1 MHNKGLWGRLAIL
14 LTTMIWGT
22 SFVILKNTL
31 DVIPAMWILAARF
44 VIAALLLSL
53 CAGKR
58 FRAMRRGDIR
68 GGILMGVCLATA
80 YILQTYGLVYTTPGK
95 NAFLTSAYCIMVPF
109 MTWGFFARRPEK
121 RVIPATLMCLAG
133 IGFVSLG
140 RDFSVNI
147 GDMLTLACGI
157 FYALH
162 IIVCEKYAPDCD
174 TLALTAVQF
183 ASAALICLVGAF
195 IAEPIPRQL
204 SGEAVFSVLYLAV
217 MCTAV
222 CFFLQVWGQKYTPSS
237 TAAVLMTLESV
248 FGTLISVIF
257 YDEKLSL
264 RIILGFA
271 LIFISVVLTSVEPK
285 GAKRI

>member
-1 MHNKGLWGRLAIL
+1 MHNKGLLGRLAIL

-58 FRAMRRGDIR
+58 FKTMRREDIR

-80 YILQTYGLVYTTPGK
+80 YIFQTYGLVYTTPGK

-109 MTWGFFARRPEK
+109 MTWGFFGRKPEK
-121 RVIPATLMCLAG
+121 RVIPATVMCLVG
-133 IGFVSLG
+133 IGFVSLS

-147 GDMLTLACGI
+147 GDILTLTCGI

-174 TLALTAVQF
+174 TVALTAIQF
-183 ASAALICLVGAF
+183 AAAAAICLAGAV
-195 IAEPIPRQL
+195 IAEPIPRAVT
-204 SGEAVFSVLYLAV
+204 GEAVFSVLYLAV

-248 FGTLISVIF
+248 FGTVISVIF
-257 YDEKLSL
+257 YDEKLTF

-271 LIFISVVLTSVEPK
+271 LIFISVILTSVEPK
-285 GAKRI
+285 GAEQT